1 MAHAIL
7 SASGAHR
14 WLVCTPSARIEQK
27 FEDETSVFA
36 EEGTKAHAVAEKALK
51 AYLQTGKINIECK
64 DAEMREM
71 VGKYVDVCVEKINEA
86 RKASRDAVVEVE
98 QRINFS
104 HLVPQGFGTGDLVML
119 SDEYLEVV
127 DLKYGKG
134 VEVSAVNN
142 PQMRLYA
149 LGLFN
154 EFGWMYGARKIRMTI
169 VQPRIGNISTDEISD
184 KELVLWGDKVKKI
197 AKIAF
202 KGEGELKAGNHCKFC
217 KARRTC
223 RARADYMQNIIRN
236 KFKGGNELE
245 PFEISEVL
253 LEAQQVENWLKDLKD
268 WALKQALNGEKFP
281 WMKLVEGRSNR
292 KIKDEAEAVKVLT
305 EAGYG
310 RDELFETKLIGITKL
325 SKLCGKDK
333 LDKLLKG
340 NIIKPQGKPTLVSE
354 TDKRPEYKQKI
365 DFNTSVLDEK
375 EQ

>member
-1 MAHAIL
+1 
-7 SASGAHR
+7 
-14 WLVCTPSARIEQK
+14 
-27 FEDETSVFA
+27 
-36 EEGTKAHAVAEKALK
+36 
-51 AYLQTGKINIECK
+51 
-64 DAEMREM
+64 
-71 VGKYVDVCVEKINEA
+71 
-86 RKASRDAVVEVE
+86 
-98 QRINFS
+98 
-104 HLVPQGFGTGDLVML
+104 
-119 SDEYLEVV
+119 
-127 DLKYGKG
+127 
-134 VEVSAVNN
+134 
-142 PQMRLYA
+142 
-149 LGLFN
+149 
-154 EFGWMYGARKIRMTI
+154 
-169 VQPRIGNISTDEISD
+169 
-184 KELVLWGDKVKKI
+184 
-197 AKIAF
+197 
-202 KGEGELKAGNHCKFC
+202 
-217 KARRTC
+217 
-223 RARADYMQNIIRN
+223 MQNIIRN